1 MFNGAFN
8 TTNESITMLLVI
20 ATVMV
25 GRDCLTGPAA
35 ANGSIETVPKMIPR
49 ISSVC
54 YRHGKICTM
63 TVFLNSFAI
72 KSYTVLHFLFS
83 LSKAFYYL

>member
-8 TTNESITMLLVI
+8 TTNESITLLLVI

-35 ANGSIETVPKMIPR
+35 ANGSIETVPKMI
-49 ISSVC
+49 
-54 YRHGKICTM
+54 
-63 TVFLNSFAI
+63 
-72 KSYTVLHFLFS
+72 
-83 LSKAFYYL
+83 